1 MIEKFTENLDRE
13 QKHELSEILDLIA
26 AFFPKDALYAD
37 LGNNPKEVTQSKEVS
52 DTELEDKA
60 VFLYKQGMFNTKNI
74 DLLEKMEPFNK
85 YTKDWEKFFAEQI
98 QKGNI

>member
-1 MIEKFTENLDRE
+1 MKGRLPKLDFNLNLIFL
-13 QKHELSEILDLIA
+13 ELKEI
-26 AFFPKDALYAD
+26 
-37 LGNNPKEVTQSKEVS
+37 S

-60 VFLYKQGMFNTKNI
+60 VFLYRQGIFNTESI
-74 DLLEKMEPFNK
+74 DLLGKMEPFNK